1 MGGRLLDL
9 KVVKDYGSSPFILL
23 TIGTAIAA
31 GSVTLFSTYAGS
43 GAPHP
48 RKLELVINL
57 KIAPGLTRSS
67 NESADVCFW
76 HSADIPM
83 HSGDVGFEG

>member
-31 GSVTLFSTYAGS
+31 GSVTLFSTYAGF

-48 RKLELVINL
+48 PKTRDSHQSRDRARADAVI
-57 KIAPGLTRSS
+57 
-67 NESADVCFW
+67 E
-76 HSADIPM
+76 
-83 HSGDVGFEG
+83 